1 MILRLLYLLIIAILL
16 IGCEDDPASSAVDC
30 VALQTTMTN
39 DTTAYQESLTAG
51 TVTRAECD
59 TMVAS
64 VQAWFDGG
72 CDVSGY
78 YTQATIDELSTAC
91 ASLPE

>member
-30 VALQTTMTN
+30 VALQTTMTT
-39 DTTAYQESLTAG
+39 DTAAYQTSLNAG
-51 TVTRAECD
+51 TVTKVECD

-72 CDVSGY
+72 CDVSDFY
-78 YTQATIDELSTAC
+78 NQDTIDALSAAC
-91 ASLPE
+91 ANLP

>member
-1 MILRLLYLLIIAILL
+1 MILRLSYLLIIAILL

-39 DTTAYQESLTAG
+39 DTTTYSESATAG
-51 TVTRAECD
+51 TATRTECD

-72 CDVSGY
+72 CDVSDFY
-78 YTQATIDELSTAC
+78 DQDTIDALSAAC
-91 ASLPE
+91 ANLP